1 MKSDQN
7 NDKRRIEFINAAEKL
22 FKKNG
27 VVDTTINS
35 IVKELDVA
43 KGLFYYYF
51 KSKDDMIEAIAD
63 KYNETFVKAIKRSL
77 NKSDYDERLALYIE
91 NVIVSFRQLW
101 GNLHGENENIDLSI
115 LATRTF
121 DEAKKIASN
130 VLQELLQEGVD
141 KDRLKISNISYYAD
155 MIISGIVELISHNES
170 DLKEIQTFINELIN
184 QVRKEK

>member
-1 MKSDQN
+1 MIDDQN
-7 NDKRRIEFINAAEKL
+7 NERRRIEFIDVAEKL

-27 VVDTTINS
+27 IVDTTINS
-35 IVKELDVA
+35 IVKEMDVA

-51 KSKDDMIEAIAD
+51 KSKDDMIEAISE
-63 KYNETFVKAIKRSL
+63 KYNETFVKGIKRSL
-77 NKSDYDERLALYIE
+77 NKSDYDERLTLYLE
-91 NVIVSFRQLW
+91 NVIISFRQLW

-121 DEAKKIASN
+121 DEAKRIASN
-130 VLQELLQEGVD
+130 VLKDLLQEGVE
-141 KDRLKISNISYYAD
+141 KEKLKINNISYYSD

-170 DLKEIQTFINELIN
+170 DLKEIQAFINELIN